1 MFEIIETIHIYQFF
15 LYTLIRL
22 INRNKTDKQT
32 KSRNVKTWIDL
43 KL

>member
-15 LYTLIRL
+15 LYTL
-22 INRNKTDKQT
+22 NKTDKQT
-32 KSRNVKTWIDL
+32 KSRNVETWIDL